1 MPITFSGVFYVY
13 NPKSPF
19 QYEAL
24 KNVNLTLLEGKFI
37 ALVGRTGSG
46 KSTLVSHINALLHP
60 TSGKVQIFSFVNSAK
75 RKERSKDV
83 KGLRKRV
90 GLVFQFPEYQLFE
103 ESVEKDVAFGPK
115 NFGEKN
121 EMALQE
127 AHVAL
132 KEVGLD
138 ESFYTR
144 SPFELSGGEKRK
156 VAIAGILAVHP
167 EVLIVDEPTAG
178 LDPKAAE
185 EMMSLFERIHQ
196 GGTTIIL
203 VTHDMNLVLEY
214 AEEVVVME
222 NGEVAKQCP
231 PSALFGDDL
240 SVYSLENPHVY
251 QFAYGL
257 KKQGMS
263 LDMKGIKNVKDLAL
277 AIKERK
283 THE

>member
-1 MPITFSGVFYVY
+1 MPITFQNVSYVY

-24 KNVNLTLLEGKFI
+24 KGINLTLLEGKFI

-60 TSGKVQIFSFVNSAK
+60 SAGKVQILDFVNAAK
-75 RKERSKDV
+75 KKERSKDV

-103 ESVEKDVAFGPK
+103 ETVDKDVAFGPK
-115 NFGEKN
+115 NFGDKN
-121 EMALQE
+121 D
-127 AHVAL
+127 VAL
-132 KEVGLD
+132 KKAHEALKKVGLD
-138 ESFYTR
+138 ESFFNR

-178 LDPKAAE
+178 LDPKASE
-185 EMMSLFERIHQ
+185 EMMSLFEEIHQ
-196 GGTTIIL
+196 EGTTIVL

-214 AEEVVVME
+214 AQEVAVME

-231 PSALFGDDL
+231 PSALFGEDL
-240 SVYSLENPHVY
+240 SQYSLENPHVY
-251 QFAYGL
+251 QFAEALEKRGFAL
-257 KKQGMS
+257 S
-263 LDMKGIKNVKDLAL
+263 LAGVKDVPSLAK

-283 THE
+283 SHE